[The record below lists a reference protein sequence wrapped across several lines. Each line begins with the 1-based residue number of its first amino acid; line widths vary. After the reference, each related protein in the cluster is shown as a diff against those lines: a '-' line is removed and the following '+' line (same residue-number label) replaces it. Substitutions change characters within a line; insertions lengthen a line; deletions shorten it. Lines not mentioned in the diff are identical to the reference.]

1 MKVNCES
8 CELLVTT
15 SCELYIFFDL
25 PLMQYLKFYH
35 LAWMPSDGLENTNLV
50 ERRVNR
56 TNGTNGK
63 IDK

>member
-1 MKVNCES
+1 MRVAS
-8 CELLVTT
+8 YYELRVVH
-15 SCELYIFFDL
+15 FFDL

-35 LAWMPSDGLENTNLV
+35 LAWMPSDGLKNTNLV
-50 ERRVNR
+50 ELRVNR

>member
-1 MKVNCES
+1 MRVAS
-8 CELLVTT
+8 YYELRVVHFF
-15 SCELYIFFDL
+15 YI

-35 LAWMPSDGLENTNLV
+35 LAWMPSDGLENTNFV

-56 TNGTNGK
+56 FNGTNGK